1 MVTMAM
7 AAILKMHYY
16 TSQGIIPLKF
26 HYYQITN
33 IFRTFM
39 VTMGTVAILK
49 EMFFL
54 IPVKFHYN
62 QTKANISLEEYKST

>member
-1 MVTMAM
+1 MVAILKQFLNFFNSMVTMAM

-49 EMFFL
+49 EMLFF
-54 IPVKFHYN
+54 
-62 QTKANISLEEYKST
+62 